1 MMKKSQDKKKKLSS
15 TTNLFLKVNEKNDK
29 INLKFALNMYVP
41 RGVAGSGL
49 ASPKTNETIKNL
61 KLATATPKPKPIK
74 KSVKENGYQTVVIS
88 NNNSYI
94 STPFDIEPPEYKE
107 LSRNDYKFL
116 YQVGS
121 GGFGR
126 VWKVQEKRSSQV
138 LAMKE
143 ISKAK
148 YICLHAGSCS
158 RRASGQS
165 STRRASWSRSATPSS
180 ST

>member
-1 MMKKSQDKKKKLSS
+1 MKKSVDKKKKMSS

-41 RGVAGSGL
+41 RPVGVM
-49 ASPKTNETIKNL
+49 ASPKNSDTIKNL
-61 KLATATPKPKPIK
+61 KLATATPKPKPLK

-94 STPFDIEPPEYKE
+94 STPFESEPPELKE
-107 LSRNDYKFL
+107 HSRNDYKFL

-126 VWKVQEKRSSQV
+126 VWKVQEKRNSQV
-138 LAMKE
+138 LAMK
-143 ISKAK
+143 
-148 YICLHAGSCS
+148 
-158 RRASGQS
+158 
-165 STRRASWSRSATPSS
+165 
-180 ST
+180 